1 MMSRSICILGL
12 IATLMGCA
20 TERPALDYGTI
31 TQVEPA
37 DAPGESTGLG
47 AVGGAAAGG
56 VIGSRIGG
64 GAGTIVATVAG
75 IIVGAA
81 AGSATEAALQSALGL
96 RYTVRLDDGRV
107 MTIVQHREQDDKVIQ
122 PGERAVIRTSGWSQR
137 VRACYR
143 PSSCEAV
150 IDRLEIAQQIPGSN
164 PAAGTSAAMGRIS
177 P

>member
-1 MMSRSICILGL
+1 VIERVGRESRSMMHRSLCISGL

-20 TERPALDYGTI
+20 TEPPAADYGAI

-64 GAGTIVATVAG
+64 GAGNIVATVAG

-81 AGSATEAALQSALGL
+81 AGSATEAALQNASGL
-96 RYTVRLDDGRV
+96 RYTVRLDDGRM
-107 MTIVQHREQDDKVIQ
+107 MTVVQHREQDDKVIQ
-122 PGERAVIRTSGWSQR
+122 PGERVMIRTSGWRQR
-137 VRACYR
+137 V
-143 PSSCEAV
+143 E
-150 IDRLEIAQQIPGSN
+150 
-164 PAAGTSAAMGRIS
+164 PAAGSPAAK